1 MRTPDVMKGNSSRR
15 SEILDAVAALEGLP
29 QRCGKL
35 GHFVDLAY
43 SGCMVIK
50 TQLPKIGSKFDS
62 DEFRIN
68 SLCMSFYNHI
78 TTDCRNSRTRRS
90 EWNACWHGWAESEG

>member
-1 MRTPDVMKGNSSRR
+1 MAWLCTCTCRIAHFAS
-15 SEILDAVAALEGLP
+15 VAAPTRALARTDTDWAAGARPRTYPDLS

-50 TQLPKIGSKFDS
+50 TQLPKTGSKFGP

-78 TTDCRNSRTRRS
+78 TTVR
-90 EWNACWHGWAESEG
+90 

>member
-1 MRTPDVMKGNSSRR
+1 MGGRSSVSAMGSRGGALAFR
-15 SEILDAVAALEGLP
+15 QSDNAAATAAAA

-43 SGCMVIK
+43 SGCKVIK
-50 TQLPKIGSKFDS
+50 TQLPKIGSKFGP

-78 TTDCRNSRTRRS
+78 TTVR
-90 EWNACWHGWAESEG
+90 